1 MKALARASAFS
12 IPRKERDA
20 HEYVHGSVP
29 IVGQAEDAKHGYQS
43 AYCTKAK
50 SKNYIQRRISKN
62 FPTKLVVE
70 VRFFPNYL

>member
-43 AYCTKAK
+43 VYCTKAK
-50 SKNYIQRRISKN
+50 LKIIRNAEFSKI
-62 FPTKLVVE
+62 FP
-70 VRFFPNYL
+70 PNWL

>member
-20 HEYVHGSVP
+20 LEYVHGSVP

-43 AYCTKAK
+43 VYCTKDK
-50 SKNYIQRRISKN
+50 LKNYAQRRIFKF

>member
-29 IVGQAEDAKHGYQS
+29 IVGQAEDAKYDYQS
-43 AYCTKAK
+43 AYCTK
-50 SKNYIQRRISKN
+50 SRNRNYTHRRIYKKN
-62 FPTKLVVE
+62 SP
-70 VRFFPNYL
+70 

>member
-1 MKALARASAFS
+1 MKALACASAFS

-29 IVGQAEDAKHGYQS
+29 IMGQAEDAKYGYQS

-50 SKNYIQRRISKN
+50 FNIIHNAEFSKI
-62 FPTKLVVE
+62 FP
-70 VRFFPNYL
+70 PNWL